1 MRRKEI
7 GKKMLIWTLSAS
19 MLAAP
24 VLSSVSVYAEEYNV
38 DQSNL
43 NDNAKGAVA
52 TATDAAQS
60 AEGAE
65 AAGGTAATEAD
76 EAKKAAE
83 IAEAL
88 AEKAILIYNEEEGKK
103 VDVAG
108 GAVTEAAGKVTTAQN
123 AANQDKTDT
132 ETAAS
137 KAQNDAV
144 GIVKK
149 ADEAMAAVY
158 EDLGNKTIDKALTD
172 AETAFGNATGD
183 ITDGKTTAEGKLTE
197 IEDAIAAGTTD
208 KRGMQALAGEA
219 DAAAQKAE
227 GALTD
232 AQDAVK
238 ATKDAYDKTLK
249 IADDAQKELDK
260 LLKDYETLA
269 GQKDGDIET
278 QKKAAKDAIEA
289 AQGVLDKAEEDLKKA
304 KDAYDASMKGLETA
318 TKDAEDA
325 KNAAQIAASKAD
337 KAIDDLA
344 ILTSGRDYQTLVK
357 ERTAANDEL
366 SSAITNQGNVD
377 EAQNLIIKTA
387 NEEKERQNGIIRTAN
402 SNIET
407 LNGEINE
414 IKNSDAYKA
423 YENTIGDGDTYQ
435 LSVNNILAKKIDDKR
450 EVAGKKAGD
459 PIKVKIRDWTVTIG
473 RYTQSDIDE
482 AKAYVQAYDAAV
494 AAKAVLDGQISAKN
508 TEISSNQTTINKA
521 NQAIAYQ
528 NNTVI
533 AGANAAKKAAADNV
547 TEKRNAY
554 NELTDLVKGV
564 DDCFF
569 TADETF
575 TYELTVEEQAAFKQY
590 IGKAAESTSDFNTVN
605 SDATKYK
612 NATEDE
618 SFINLL
624 KDYRNALKD
633 TNLVDFVVRT
643 LALKDSIDKAYER
656 FEIVGDYHEYISL
669 DGAYYTFDVVNGDKE
684 NISYF
689 VALTS
694 DKCIVK
700 TINDTQK
707 AVYAATFAD
716 EKAKKAESA
725 AAQAKLD
732 EAAALAKYTAAL
744 KAVEDAKEA
753 LKKIKF
759 QDVTVEKK
767 IELKATLANAK
778 SVCSQAKEKYETS
791 AKTAE
796 ELEET
801 AGAARKAADKAKE
814 LADAII
820 VPAVA
825 NGTSAAPSFDEDDDV
840 VLVGGRTVTNPQGTT
855 NNGGGAVVTSSV
867 RQGIAAGVANAANT
881 ANGGVALADNQIPL
895 ADGNAILGNNAN
907 KMNNNKKE
915 LKKLSPNDV
924 PLAAN
929 VDFED
934 EQFSLVWLLAALAAA
949 ALIGFGTYKYQMSRK
964 ESAK

>member
-24 VLSSVSVYAEEYNV
+24 VLSSVSVYAEEYIG

-43 NDNAKGAVA
+43 NDSAKGAVEK
-52 TATDAAQS
+52 AAEAIES

-65 AAGGTAATEAD
+65 KAGGTAATEAD

-123 AANQDKTDT
+123 AANQDQTDT

-144 GIVKK
+144 EVVKK
-149 ADEAMAAVY
+149 ADKAMAAVY

-238 ATKDAYDKTLK
+238 ATKDAYDKALK
-249 IADDAQKELDK
+249 IAEDAQKELDK
-260 LLKDYETLA
+260 LLRDYETLA
-269 GQKDGDIET
+269 GQKDGDIAT
-278 QKKAAKDAIEA
+278 QKKAAEDAIKA

-325 KNAAQIAASKAD
+325 KAAANLAKAAAD
-337 KAIDDLA
+337 TAIDDLA
-344 ILTSGRDYQTLVK
+344 ILTSGRKYETLV
-357 ERTAANDEL
+357 NDK
-366 SSAITNQGNVD
+366 
-377 EAQNLIIKTA
+377 KTA
-387 NEEKERQNGIIRTAN
+387 NDALETAKSDKVSVDAAQDGIIAAANAEIGVQNGYIQTATG
-402 SNIET
+402 NIST
-407 LNGEINE
+407 LNNEINA
-414 IKNSDAYKA
+414 IKNSDAYRS
-423 YENTIGDGDTYQ
+423 YEKTIYEGNYIEVLGVPVPLD
-435 LSVNNILAKKIDDKR
+435 KIGEMRK
-450 EVAGKKAGD
+450 VATKTTSD
-459 PIKVKIRDWTVTIG
+459 VKINLGIIKKK
-473 RYTQSDIDE
+473 YTQKEIDE

-508 TEISSNQTTINKA
+508 TEISSNQTTIYNA

-547 TEKRNAY
+547 TEKQNAY
-554 NELTDLVKGV
+554 DELTDLVKGV

-590 IGKAAESTSDFNTVN
+590 IAKAAESTGEFNTVN

-825 NGTSAAPSFDEDDDV
+825 NGTSSAPSFDEDDDV

>member
-24 VLSSVSVYAEEYNV
+24 VLSSVSVYAEEYIG

-43 NDNAKGAVA
+43 NDSAKGAVEK
-52 TATDAAQS
+52 AAEAIES

-65 AAGGTAATEAD
+65 KAGGTAATEAD

-123 AANQDKTDT
+123 AANQDQTDT

-144 GIVKK
+144 EVVKK
-149 ADEAMAAVY
+149 ADKAMAAVY

-238 ATKDAYDKTLK
+238 ATKDAYDKALK
-249 IADDAQKELDK
+249 IAEDAQKELDK
-260 LLKDYETLA
+260 LLRDYETLA
-269 GQKDGDIET
+269 GQKDGDIAT
-278 QKKAAKDAIEA
+278 QKKAAEDAIKA

-325 KNAAQIAASKAD
+325 KAAANLAKAAAD
-337 KAIDDLA
+337 TAIDDLA
-344 ILTSGRDYQTLVK
+344 ILTSGRKYETLV
-357 ERTAANDEL
+357 NDK
-366 SSAITNQGNVD
+366 
-377 EAQNLIIKTA
+377 KTA
-387 NEEKERQNGIIRTAN
+387 NDALETAKSDKVSVDAAQDGIIAAANAEIGVQNGYIQTATG
-402 SNIET
+402 NITT
-407 LNGEINE
+407 LNNEINA
-414 IKNSDAYKA
+414 IKNSDAYRS
-423 YENTIGDGDTYQ
+423 YEKTIYEGNHTEILGVSVPYDTIGEM
-435 LSVNNILAKKIDDKR
+435 R
-450 EVAGKKAGD
+450 EVATKTTNDVRYKITKY
-459 PIKVKIRDWTVTIG
+459 IKVYYK
-473 RYTQSDIDE
+473 QSDIDA

-508 TEISSNQTTINKA
+508 TEISNNQTTINNA

-547 TEKRNAY
+547 TEKQNAY
-554 NELTDLVKGV
+554 DELTDLVKGV

-590 IGKAAESTSDFNTVN
+590 ISKAAESTGEFNTVN

-707 AVYAATFAD
+707 AVYAATFAN

-744 KAVEDAKEA
+744 KAVEDAKKA
-753 LKKIKF
+753 LNKIKF

-867 RQGIAAGVANAANT
+867 RQGIAAGVANAANAVNT

-895 ADGNAILGNNAN
+895 ADGNAILGSNAN
-907 KMNNNKKE
+907 KTNNNKKE